1 MAAPAA
7 ADLLLDRAVW
17 LACAGP
23 FARLPAV
30 DAKVYYFPRG
40 HADQCRG
47 ANPPLHLLLHD
58 AKQRCTVKSIELH
71 YRPTTDE
78 PYAEITLAPDPEL
91 ELLLPAIQQQEEAT
105 QMRYCL
111 RHLTNTSDDRAPIS
125 ITSCAL
131 SIFPTLPP
139 GQDNQDLH
147 AADVHRHPYTFN
159 HSFKDGKHKLIAG
172 WSSYCGHKRY
182 NVVRDRNAV
191 VFIRPRAAQAHFIIG
206 SRRGPGPS
214 LDIASDQVGNVV
226 QATQAAAA
234 AAAAAAG
241 AQSFTVIYY
250 PRQGWPFVVPRKEAD
265 DGLAFDWQVG
275 MDVRMR
281 VPVDPHEVPESRE
294 DDETPDFFH
303 GVITQVNNAN
313 WCKLQVAWAP
323 SAVPTPDGTVNAWQ
337 VVLKEEE
344 ESPSRKRATSP
355 AIPSDAPSSSRQRI
369 I

>member
-23 FARLPAV
+23 FARLPSV

-47 ANPPLHLLLHD
+47 ANPPLHLLLQD

-78 PYAEITLAPDPEL
+78 PYAVITLAPDPEL

-105 QMRYCL
+105 EMRYCL
-111 RHLTNTSDDRAPIS
+111 RHLTGTSDDRSPIS

-131 SIFPTLPP
+131 SIFPPLPL
-139 GQDNQDLH
+139 GQDNQDLQ
-147 AADVHRHPYTFN
+147 AADVHGRRYIFN
-159 HSFKDGKHKLIAG
+159 HSLKGGKHRLIKG
-172 WSSYCGHKRY
+172 WSRYCGDKMY
-182 NVVRDRNAV
+182 NIVLDSNAV
-191 VFIRPRAAQAHFIIG
+191 AFIRPRAAEARFIIG

-234 AAAAAAG
+234 AG

-250 PRQGWPFVVPRKEAD
+250 PR
-265 DGLAFDWQVG
+265 
-275 MDVRMR
+275 
-281 VPVDPHEVPESRE
+281 
-294 DDETPDFFH
+294 
-303 GVITQVNNAN
+303 
-313 WCKLQVAWAP
+313 
-323 SAVPTPDGTVNAWQ
+323 
-337 VVLKEEE
+337 
-344 ESPSRKRATSP
+344 
-355 AIPSDAPSSSRQRI
+355 
-369 I
+369 

>member
-23 FARLPAV
+23 FARLPSV

-47 ANPPLHLLLHD
+47 ANPPLHLLLQD

-78 PYAEITLAPDPEL
+78 PYAVITLDHDREL
-91 ELLLPAIQQQEEAT
+91 ELLPAAIQQEEPT
-105 QMRYCL
+105 EMRYCL
-111 RHLTNTSDDRAPIS
+111 RHLTGTSDDRSPIS

-131 SIFPTLPP
+131 SIFPPLPL
-139 GQDNQDLH
+139 GQDNQDLQ
-147 AADVHRHPYTFN
+147 AADVHGRRYIFN
-159 HSFKDGKHKLIAG
+159 HSLKGGKHRLIKG
-172 WSSYCGHKRY
+172 WSRYCGDKMY
-182 NVVRDRNAV
+182 NIVLDSNAV
-191 VFIRPRAAQAHFIIG
+191 VFIRPRAAEARFIIG

-226 QATQAAAA
+226 QATQAA

-294 DDETPDFFH
+294 EDETPDFFH
-303 GVITQVNNAN
+303 GVISQVNNAN
-313 WCKLQVAWAP
+313 WCKLQVCHQLTIHP
-323 SAVPTPDGTVNAWQ
+323 SIY
-337 VVLKEEE
+337 
-344 ESPSRKRATSP
+344 R
-355 AIPSDAPSSSRQRI
+355 
-369 I
+369 